1 MVYGG
6 RIQNRVGNPLIISG
20 YFLVLDEIQYL
31 CSPLTSN
38 PQLRA

>member
-6 RIQNRVGNPLIISG
+6 RIQNRVSKTLIISG

-31 CSPLTSN
+31 CN
-38 PQLRA
+38 PF